1 MKKWILL
8 TLIGVVGTVALAQQQ
23 KQAEILWDEWGV
35 PHIYAENNPSLF
47 YAYGWAQ
54 AQNHAHL
61 ILQLYGQARGKG
73 AEYWG
78 EKYIEADKW
87 VITNEVY
94 ERSESWFEGFDP
106 EWKGYLEAFAQGIND
121 YAEKHPEQ
129 IAMEYKQVLPIIG
142 VDVLAHCHRVT
153 HFAFLASPS
162 RVRSA
167 MAASGDQ
174 MGSNAWAIG
183 PSRTASGS
191 TMLLTNPHLPWTDYF
206 TYFEA
211 HINGPGTNA
220 YGISRLG
227 FPVLTMAF
235 NTQAGYAQTVNTHD
249 GQDLYELTLQD
260 EGYLWDGEMTDFR
273 RWNRTLKVMTED
285 GTQAEEFM
293 ELKASIHGPVVEET
307 DGKAYALR
315 VVGLDQPGM
324 LQQYWNMCRARDHGE
339 FITAIKDL
347 QIPMYT
353 FMFADNQG
361 NIFNLF
367 NARVPKRPLGNWN
380 YWAGVVPGYSRE
392 TLWTEYHAFD
402 ELPQVHNPPSGWLQN
417 TNEPPWTATWPMV
430 NRPENFPDYMSPQA
444 KMSFRTMGSIDMLMQ
459 HDQLTM
465 DQLVELKH
473 NTRLGLADHI
483 LDDLIAAAEK
493 SGDSELLEATRVLKD
508 WDRLTEAESKGAFL
522 FDRFI
527 REWVGGTA
535 KLSMLS
541 NIADFFEIPW
551 SEDSPWDTPRG
562 FKDIDS
568 ALASLKSASKSVKST
583 YGRLDVPW
591 GEVFRFKWAGLDL
604 PGNGGPGPMGAFRT
618 MTLGPS
624 QGNTFVP
631 AHGDTY
637 VALVE
642 FTDPVKVMALTSY
655 GNSSQP
661 GIPYA
666 GLQLPLLENKQLREV
681 FMYRESLLPHVVEV
695 TEF

>member
-1 MKKWILL
+1 MKKWIFL
-8 TLIGVVGTVALAQQQ
+8 ALMWLAGNSGIAQQD
-23 KQAEILWDEWGV
+23 KKAEILWDTWGV

-61 ILQLYGQARGKG
+61 ILQLYGQARGRG

-78 EKYIEADKW
+78 EKYKDADKW

-94 ERSESWFEGFDP
+94 ERSEAWFAEFDS
-106 EWKGYLEAFAQGIND
+106 EWKTYLEAFARGIND
-121 YAEKHPEQ
+121 YAQQHPER
-129 IAMEYKQVLPIIG
+129 IDEDFRQVLPVNG
-142 VDVLAHCHRVT
+142 VDILAHCHRVT
-153 HFAFLASPS
+153 HFAFLASPA

-167 MAASGDQ
+167 MAVSGDQ
-174 MGSNAWAIG
+174 IGSNAWAIG
-183 PSRTASGS
+183 PNRTASGS

-220 YGISRLG
+220 YGISRIG

-249 GQDLYELTLQD
+249 GQDLYELTLK
-260 EGYLWDGEMTDFR
+260 EGGYLWEGDVADFR
-273 RWNRTLKVMTED
+273 TWNKTLKVKQVD
-285 GTQAEEFM
+285 GTMSEEM
-293 ELKASIHGPVVEET
+293 MVLKASIHGPVVEEKENK
-307 DGKAYALR
+307 GYALR

-324 LQQYWNMCRARDHGE
+324 LQQYWNMCRAKNHGE
-339 FITAIKDL
+339 FIAAIKDL

-353 FMFADNQG
+353 FMFADNKG

-367 NARVPKRPLGNWN
+367 NARVPKRPLGNWD
-380 YWAGVVPGYSRE
+380 YWSGVVPGNSAE
-392 TLWTEYHAFD
+392 TLWTDYHAFED
-402 ELPQVHNPPSGWLQN
+402 LPQVHNPPAGWLQN

-430 NRPENFPDYMSPQA
+430 NRPENFPDYMAPEA
-444 KMSFRTMGSIDMLMQ
+444 KMSFRTMGSINMLMK

-465 DQLVELKH
+465 EQLIDLKH
-473 NTRLGLADHI
+473 NTRLVLADHI
-483 LDDLIAAAEK
+483 LDDLIAAADK
-493 SGDSELLEATRVLKD
+493 STDSALLEAAAVLKA
-508 WDRLTEAESKGAFL
+508 WDRLTEAKSQGAIL
-522 FDRFI
+522 FDRFV

-535 KLSMLS
+535 KLGGLS
-541 NIADFFEIPW
+541 NLSDFFEVPW
-551 SEDSPWDTPRG
+551 SENSPMNTPRG
-562 FKDIDS
+562 FKNTDS
-568 ALASLKSASKSVKST
+568 ALAALKSASESVKVT

-624 QGNTFVP
+624 DGNTFVP

-642 FTDPVKVMALTSY
+642 YTDPVKVMALTSY

-666 GLQLPLLENKQLREV
+666 GLQLPLLEKKQLRPV
-681 FMYRESLLPHVVEV
+681 FMDRESLLPHVVEV